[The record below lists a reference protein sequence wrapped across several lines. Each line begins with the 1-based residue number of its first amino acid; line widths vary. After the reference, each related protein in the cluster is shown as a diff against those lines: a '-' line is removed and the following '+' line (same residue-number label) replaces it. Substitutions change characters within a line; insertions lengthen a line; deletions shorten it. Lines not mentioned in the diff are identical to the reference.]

1 MLVLIADQISK
12 AIISSMGGYFRIT
25 LVPGLLW
32 IVKTS
37 NTGIA
42 FGLFPNY
49 TDVITWIS
57 IVVSVVLCFIPRIF
71 NSKKLTNIATGM
83 IIGGALG
90 NIVDRLRFGKV
101 VDFIELRYFPAIFNI
116 ADTFITIGGVLFVL
130 SYIWREKKSE
140 SASYGKGSRL
150 ETGQVPTGETTEM
163 DFKDD
168 DTESDKRG
176 ESSRRELNEETQL
189 QGQGGRNDNDRDT
202 RTEKDRSPS

>member
-1 MLVLIADQISK
+1 VLVLIADQISK
-12 AIISSMGGYFRIT
+12 AIVSSMGGYFRIT

-42 FGLFPNY
+42 FGLFPDY

-57 IVVSVVLCFIPRIF
+57 IAVSVVLCFVPKFF
-71 NSKKLTNIATGM
+71 NPTKLTNVATGM

-116 ADTFITIGGVLFVL
+116 ADTFITVGGVLFVL

-140 SASYGKGSRL
+140 VAGYGEGSGL
-150 ETGQVPTGETTEM
+150 ETGQIPTGEVTEM
-163 DFKDD
+163 DIEND
-168 DTESDKRG
+168 DTESNKRG
-176 ESSRRELNEETQL
+176 ESPCGGLDEETQL
-189 QGQGGRNDNDRDT
+189 QGQGGGDDNGRDT
-202 RTEKDRSPS
+202 RAEEDRSSS